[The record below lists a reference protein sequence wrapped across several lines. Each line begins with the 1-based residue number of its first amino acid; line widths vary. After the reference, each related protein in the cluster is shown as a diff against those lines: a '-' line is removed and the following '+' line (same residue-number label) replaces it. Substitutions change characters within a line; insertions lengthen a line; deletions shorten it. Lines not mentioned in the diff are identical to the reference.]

1 MPKHVVAGLMAA
13 FAGLRVF
20 FTAITLPLDP
30 ALQRHG
36 LARSVPARRSLLDR
50 QLESLEYG
58 TFMLQ

>member
-1 MPKHVVAGLMAA
+1 MVAA

-20 FTAITLPLDP
+20 FTAITLLLDP
-30 ALQRHG
+30 AFYRHG
-36 LARSVPARRSLLDR
+36 LARSLQPTVPARRSLLDR

>member
-1 MPKHVVAGLMAA
+1 
-13 FAGLRVF
+13 VF

-30 ALQRHG
+30 AFYRHG
-36 LARSVPARRSLLDR
+36 LARSLQPTVPARRSLLDR

>member
-1 MPKHVVAGLMAA
+1 VVAA

-30 ALQRHG
+30 ALHRHG
-36 LARSVPARRSLLDR
+36 LARSLPARWSLLDR
-50 QLESLEYG
+50 QWESLEYG